1 MDYLQY
7 VDKDSLLHRLDP
19 RTKFFFFLAMAIL
32 TSLIKSGVAL
42 VFLFLFFLGIWLSC
56 GIMPEMGKLLK
67 QLKVLLIFIFLL
79 WFVLGLFEH
88 PPVEGGPIFY
98 EGNVLGMNLC
108 FDWYDFYKG
117 FVYSLRIYLMIASF
131 FMVLITTNFSEIILG
146 LCKWHMP
153 YSISFAVGLVFQI
166 IPIIITELRAI
177 MEAQSSRGLEIEEC
191 GTATKIKNYI
201 IFSIPLLFRV
211 IGKGHAISLAMHF
224 YKLNFGVKRTS
235 YKTIKASKYDAW
247 FLLATLFA
255 IAGTIV
261 LRILFYIPV

>member
-1 MDYLQY
+1 MEYLQY
-7 VDKDSLLHRLDP
+7 VDKDSFLHRLDP

-32 TSLIKSGVAL
+32 TSVIKSGVAL
-42 VFLFLFFLGIWLSC
+42 VFLFAFFFTVWASC
-56 GIMPEMGKLLK
+56 GILSEMGKLFK

-79 WFVLGLFEH
+79 WFVLGLFEK

-98 EGNVLGMNLC
+98 EGELLGLNFC

-117 FVYSLRIYLMIASF
+117 LVYAVRIYLMIASF

-153 YSISFAVGLVFQI
+153 YGISFAVGLVFQI
-166 IPIIITELRAI
+166 IPIIITELKAI
-177 MEAQSSRGLEIEEC
+177 MEAQSSRGLEIEKC

-235 YKTIKASKYDAW
+235 YKTIKASKYDVW
-247 FLLATLFA
+247 FLVATLAA
-255 IAGTIV
+255 IAGTVV
-261 LRILFYIPV
+261 LRIFFYIPV

>member
-1 MDYLQY
+1 M
-7 VDKDSLLHRLDP
+7 
-19 RTKFFFFLAMAIL
+19 
-32 TSLIKSGVAL
+32 
-42 VFLFLFFLGIWLSC
+42 
-56 GIMPEMGKLLK
+56 
-67 QLKVLLIFIFLL
+67 
-79 WFVLGLFEH
+79 
-88 PPVEGGPIFY
+88 
-98 EGNVLGMNLC
+98 
-108 FDWYDFYKG
+108 
-117 FVYSLRIYLMIASF
+117 RIYLMIASF

-153 YSISFAVGLVFQI
+153 YSISFAIGLVFQI

-247 FLLATLFA
+247 FLLATAVA
-255 IAGTIV
+255 IAGTV
-261 LRILFYIPV
+261 ALRFLFYIPV

>member
-7 VDKDSLLHRLDP
+7 VDKDSFLHRLDP

-32 TSLIKSGVAL
+32 TSVIKSGVAL
-42 VFLFLFFLGIWLSC
+42 AFLFVFFLITWISC
-56 GIMPEMGKLLK
+56 GILPEMGKLFG
-67 QLKVLLIFIFLL
+67 QLKILLIFIFLL
-79 WFVLGLFEH
+79 WLVLGVFEQPPVAGGPVFYEGQVLGLD
-88 PPVEGGPIFY
+88 I
-98 EGNVLGMNLC
+98 C
-108 FDWYDFYKG
+108 FDWYDLYKG
-117 FVYSLRIYLMIASF
+117 FVYALRIYLMIASF

-153 YSISFAVGLVFQI
+153 YAVSFAVGLVFQI

-177 MEAQSSRGLEIEEC
+177 MEAQSSRGLEIEKC
-191 GTATKIKNYI
+191 GAATKIKNYI

-211 IGKGHAISLAMHF
+211 ISKGHAISLAMHF
-224 YKLNFGVKRTS
+224 YKLNFGVKRSS

-247 FLLATLFA
+247 FLLATLVA

-261 LRILFYIPV
+261 LRVFFYIPV

>member
-19 RTKFFFFLAMAIL
+19 RTKFCFFLAMAIL
-32 TSLIKSGVAL
+32 TSVVKSGAAL
-42 VFLFLFFLGIWLSC
+42 AFLFLFFLGIWISC
-56 GIMPEMGKLLK
+56 GILPEMKKLFG

-79 WFVLGLFEH
+79 WFVLGLFER
-88 PPVEGGPIFY
+88 PAVEGGPIFF
-98 EGNVLGMNLC
+98 EGQVLGLNLC

-117 FVYSLRIYLMIASF
+117 IVYALRIYLMIASF

-146 LCKWHMP
+146 LCKWRMP
-153 YSISFAVGLVFQI
+153 YSVSFAVGLVFQI
-166 IPIIITELRAI
+166 IPIIITELTAI
-177 MEAQSSRGLEIEEC
+177 MEAQSSRGLEIEQC
-191 GTATKIKNYI
+191 SAATKIKNYI

-224 YKLNFGVKRTS
+224 YKLNFGVKRSS

-247 FLLATLFA
+247 FLLASAAA

-261 LRILFYIPV
+261 LSIFFYIPV